1 MSLKRSNVSAD
12 LTRSSGIHDHESI
25 HREKNQDPVISG
37 NSRSKVFCYSL
48 CGSRRPEEKYIV
60 SFKDRK
66 DAERNGYR
74 ICIHCSERLASF
86 SEKREIVVLVT
97 DIIRKNY
104 GKRIDVSA
112 LSKMSGIG
120 SKRISRA
127 FLDTMGI
134 TPKKYLEELRI
145 IKLKEKLSSGQSVD
159 DAVREIGHS
168 SLSWL
173 YSNSTTRLGMS
184 PSTYRKGASGETLS
198 YAVRESQ
205 FGVLAASYTARGICA
220 VTLSDTREDAINY
233 LKNEYPRAIFVETQD
248 ENHYLDGILEYLNGT
263 DVNIPLDTEGTEF
276 QKKVWSAI
284 RKIPYGSTLT
294 YSELASSIGRPNS
307 YRAVANACATNP
319 VPLIVPCHRVI
330 RKNGDLGGYG
340 LGLDRKRKILEFEDS
355 KKRERKINEK

>member
-1 MSLKRSNVSAD
+1 MSHKRRNVKDFLKHK
-12 LTRSSGIHDHESI
+12 SGIPEYEET
-25 HREKNQDPVISG
+25 HRLKKPVPNISG
-37 NSRSKVFCYSL
+37 NSRSKIFCYSI
-48 CGSRRPEEKYIV
+48 CGSRKPEEVRLIR
-60 SFKDRK
+60 FNDRE

-74 ICIHCSERLASF
+74 ICSHCSDKLTSL

-104 GKRIDVSA
+104 GNRIDVSD
-112 LSKMSGIG
+112 LSRISGIG
-120 SKRISRA
+120 AKKISRA
-127 FLDTMGI
+127 FLETMGI

-159 DAVREIGHS
+159 NAIREIGHS

-173 YSNSTTRLGMS
+173 YSNSTSRLGMS
-184 PSTYRKGASGETLS
+184 PSTYRKGAKGETLKF
-198 YAVRESQ
+198 AIKESQ
-205 FGVLAASYTARGICA
+205 FGFLAASYTGRGICA

-233 LKNEYPRAIFVETQD
+233 LKNEYPRAIFVETED
-248 ENHYLDGILEYLNGT
+248 ENHYLEGILEYLNGS
-263 DVNIPLDTEGTEF
+263 DVTLPLDTEGTEF

-284 RKIPYGSTLT
+284 RKIPYGSTVT

-307 YRAVANACATNP
+307 FRAVANACATNP

-340 LGLDRKRKILEFEDS
+340 LGLDRKRKILEFEDA
-355 KKRERKINEK
+355 KKQGKEKQ